1 MSSIGHNGGPALA
14 PRNFKKR
21 WASAVFAHPEKPMG
35 AVAMAFK
42 LYMEME
48 ADGTGAVVSD
58 RDFADACNVSERA
71 CQNFK
76 RWLLDSGFVVI
87 QMKGHKGRANT
98 FRATIPGEELTAP
111 NAVHRDGTA
120 APRAVDDARST
131 APRAVNDARS
141 TAPIAGNNRD
151 QRHALPEI
159 ETRSTAPRADDA
171 GLTAPH
177 AVNPPPRALV
187 PAYLELP
194 SEVVI
199 SREESPPTPSNVQP
213 VSNWRNAFG
222 ADDADIAFVHGKLAL
237 ANGTRVFWLDR
248 FGGDEAALDLALIEA
263 AGSLQPSGNA
273 GLKLQVERKLAS
285 IARDRLDRDRRYA
298 AAVKRN
304 SGRTASPGE
313 SRIEE
318 TSRMAAEARERMGI
332 SWER

>member
-76 RWLLDSGFVVI
+76 RWLLDRGFVII

-111 NAVHRDGTA
+111 NATHRDGSA
-120 APRAVDDARST
+120 

-151 QRHALPEI
+151 QRHVLPEI
-159 ETRSTAPRADDA
+159 DSRSAAPRADDA
-171 GLTAPH
+171 GLAAPN
-177 AVNPPPRALV
+177 AGNPPPRALV

-213 VSNWRNAFG
+213 VSDWRSAFG

-237 ANGTRVFWLDR
+237 ANGTRVFWLGR
-248 FGGDEAALDLALIEA
+248 FGGDEDALDLALIEA
-263 AGSLQPSGNA
+263 AGSLQRNGNV

-304 SGRTASPGE
+304 SGRTAAPGE